1 MKALRGAGMAAA
13 LRALAAEGGRTRV
26 VGICGGFQ
34 MLGEL
39 VDDPYGLESE
49 TTRMDGFG
57 LLPVQTT
64 LVPEKTL
71 TRTWGTH
78 SKSGRSVHGYEI
90 HHGQTKPLSD
100 SLRVALRDNAGQPLG
115 FARGD
120 GRVWGTYL
128 HGLFDADEF
137 RRWFVDQ
144 LRMDKGLA
152 PLETVQV
159 RFDLEDALDH
169 LASIVRE
176 AVCMEKIYK
185 ALGFSGCCTQA
196 SLFRSVGG

>member
-1 MKALRGAGMAAA
+1 
-13 LRALAAEGGRTRV
+13 
-26 VGICGGFQ
+26 

-49 TTRMDGFG
+49 STRVDGFG

-71 TRTWGTH
+71 TRTWGVH
-78 SKSGRSVHGYEI
+78 AKSGHRVHGYEI
-90 HHGQTKPLSD
+90 HHGQTRPLSGK
-100 SLRVALRDNAGQPLG
+100 LRVALRDNEGQPLG
-115 FARGD
+115 FTRAD

-144 LRMDKGLA
+144 LRIDKGLS
-152 PLETVQV
+152 PLEQVQV
-159 RFDLEDALDH
+159 RFDLEDAIDH
-169 LASIVRE
+169 LAGVVRE
-176 AVCMEKIYK
+176 AVCMESVYK
-185 ALGFSGCCTQA
+185 ALGFAGCCTQA
-196 SLFRSVGG
+196 SLFYKVGG